1 MAELTTKQLQLKRV
15 IDRTINNI
23 KKIGKNNLTAGKVR
37 SRLTILKDTWSQF
50 LDGHA
55 LLTKATPEAS
65 RGTMDYFRDHYCDAT
80 EEVFEA
86 AHDFL
91 TECLEELEPV
101 SSYAAG
107 HSSQSR
113 AHSVS
118 LPHLLPI
125 RLPPFEGRYEEWEQF
140 RDRFTALIIS
150 NRDLD
155 DFARMHYL
163 TSCVK
168 GRALECI
175 GNIPVTADNF
185 STAWQALL
193 ARYKNKRRL
202 ITKHLS
208 ALLNLKTISRESV
221 ADLQALHD
229 DVNIAVA
236 SLHTLH
242 RSPADLWND
251 ILVHIVSNKLDPV
264 TRKAWNVRMS
274 ESSDPPTFE
283 ALNLF
288 LASRTRALEEF
299 AANSS
304 SVAAVK
310 SSPASRVHVAAAS
323 THALGECPICK
334 GRHYFSACPTFVRGN
349 VFRRRDLVK
358 RYQRCYNC
366 LSPNH
371 AVNECSSKHSC
382 RVCLQRHHSL
392 LHAGADSGGDRLVV
406 EPNPG
411 LSSQAVEAPC
421 AVQSLHASSIIQSIK
436 QVLLATAWVRVIGS
450 SGRTVVVRALLDQG
464 SQMTFVSENLA
475 QVLHAKRQRISV
487 QVSAVGGV
495 HAGTVRYATDISVSP
510 RDSMS
515 PSYNTSAAIL
525 ERLTHYAPKYVE
537 SLSGYPHLV
546 DLPWADPNPT
556 SSDPINLIIGCDLYN
571 VVTLAERRE
580 GRFGEPTAQNSI
592 FGWFLSGPIAAP
604 AQHVLSPDGAVEAI
618 DAFSV
623 FVHHCCDMSILA
635 KEIQQFWEIEELPKH
650 SVLSTEDIQCEDH
663 FRSTHSRTIEGRYV
677 VRLPF
682 KTSPPLIM
690 GDTRVRAAR
699 QLDSLTRRL
708 QAHPAQFA
716 EYSAFLAE
724 YEHLGHM
731 RRAPVTAASVSRA
744 VYIPH
749 HPVYRSDSKTSHL
762 RVVFNASSRTATG
775 RSLNDNLLSGP
786 KLQTDLPAVILRWR
800 IHKFVYSADIAKMYR
815 QIWVDEQDVDYQRI
829 LWNTD
834 RRTDYQLLTV
844 TYGMACA
851 PFLALRVIHQLAEDE
866 GSRFPLAVPL
876 LRNDIYVD
884 DLLFGDGSRDRLLQV
899 RRQLDALLQ
908 CGGFQLRKWASNS
921 SELLADI
928 DAHEHGLAYT
938 KSLQVDEKLKILGI
952 GWNPT
957 RDNFKVTVSLEGRVP
972 ESKRA
977 ILAAIARIYDP
988 LGWVT
993 PITITAKIF
1002 MQLL

>member
-1 MAELTTKQLQLKRV
+1 MAELHTKQLQLKRV
-15 IDRTINNI
+15 IDRTIDYI

-55 LLTKATPEAS
+55 LLTKAMPEAS
-65 RGTMDYFRDHYCDAT
+65 RGTIDYFRDHYCDGT

-91 TECLEELEPV
+91 TECLEELEPPV
-101 SSYAAG
+101 ILL
-107 HSSQSR
+107 
-113 AHSVS
+113 S
-118 LPHLLPI
+118 L
-125 RLPPFEGRYEEWEQF
+125 
-140 RDRFTALIIS
+140 
-150 NRDLD
+150 
-155 DFARMHYL
+155 
-163 TSCVK
+163 
-168 GRALECI
+168 
-175 GNIPVTADNF
+175 
-185 STAWQALL
+185 ALL
-193 ARYKNKRRL
+193 ARYENKRRL

-221 ADLQALHD
+221 SDLQALHD

-251 ILVHIVSNKLDPV
+251 ILVHIVNNKLDPV

-288 LASRTRALEEF
+288 LASRARALEDF

-304 SVAAVK
+304 NVAAVK

-323 THALGECPICK
+323 THAFGGCPICK

-371 AVNECSSKHSC
+371 AVNECSSKHSY
-382 RVCLQRHHSL
+382 RVCLQRHHSM

-421 AVQSLHASSIIQSIK
+421 EVQSLHASSIVQSFK
-436 QVLLATAWVRVIGS
+436 QVLLATAWVRVIGL
-450 SGRTVVVRALLDQG
+450 SGRTVVIQALLDQS
-464 SQMTFVSENLA
+464 SQMTFVSEKLA
-475 QVLHAKRQRISV
+475 QLLHAKRRRISV

-495 HAGTVRYATDISVSP
+495 CAATVRYATDISVSP

-525 ERLTHYAPKYVE
+525 ERLTRYAPKHVE

-546 DLPWADPNPT
+546 DLPWADPNPI

-604 AQHVLSPDGAVEAI
+604 AQHVLSSDGAVEAT

-623 FVHHCCDMSILA
+623 SVHHCCDMSILA
-635 KEIQQFWEIEELPKH
+635 KEIQQFWELPKH
-650 SVLSTEDIQCEDH
+650 SVLSIEDIQCEDH

-682 KTSPPLIM
+682 KTSPPLAM
-690 GDTRVRAAR
+690 GDTRVKAAR

-708 QAHPAQFA
+708 QAHPTQFA

-724 YEHLGHM
+724 YEHLG
-731 RRAPVTAASVSRA
+731 
-744 VYIPH
+744 
-749 HPVYRSDSKTSHL
+749 L
-762 RVVFNASSRTATG
+762 ASSAGHCCEHLTRCLHTA
-775 RSLNDNLLSGP
+775 SSC
-786 KLQTDLPAVILRWR
+786 LPLR
-800 IHKFVYSADIAKMYR
+800 
-815 QIWVDEQDVDYQRI
+815 Q
-829 LWNTD
+829 
-834 RRTDYQLLTV
+834 
-844 TYGMACA
+844 
-851 PFLALRVIHQLAEDE
+851 
-866 GSRFPLAVPL
+866 
-876 LRNDIYVD
+876 
-884 DLLFGDGSRDRLLQV
+884 
-899 RRQLDALLQ
+899 
-908 CGGFQLRKWASNS
+908 
-921 SELLADI
+921 
-928 DAHEHGLAYT
+928 
-938 KSLQVDEKLKILGI
+938 
-952 GWNPT
+952 
-957 RDNFKVTVSLEGRVP
+957 
-972 ESKRA
+972 
-977 ILAAIARIYDP
+977 
-988 LGWVT
+988 
-993 PITITAKIF
+993 
-1002 MQLL
+1002 